1 MSWDSTRRQVR
12 SLEAKLDAALN
23 RYSRLAVDISGGQ
36 QAWPGSE
43 AGEAHA
49 YTNSEIVAI
58 EEEIETALGEV
69 SLAHLCSKQKLTLDA
84 LSSPLRSTN

>member
-1 MSWDSTRRQVR
+1 MSWDVTRRQVR

-23 RYSRLAVDISGGQ
+23 HYSRLAVNIAGGQ

-43 AGEAHA
+43 VEEAHDSTKTENIA
-49 YTNSEIVAI
+49 L

-69 SLAHLCSKQKLTLDA
+69 SLDI
-84 LSSPLRSTN
+84 